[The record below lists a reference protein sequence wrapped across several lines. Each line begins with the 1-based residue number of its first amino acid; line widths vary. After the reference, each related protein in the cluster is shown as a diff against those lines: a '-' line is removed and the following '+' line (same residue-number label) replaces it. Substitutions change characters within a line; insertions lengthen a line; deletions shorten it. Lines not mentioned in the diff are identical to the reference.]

1 MQRRAHKEPAV
12 GACAAASP
20 GGSKQKRAAVRLPGV
35 APVDPERWELL
46 YRRSFPDVYRA
57 VLATVFDPEIALD
70 SVQDAFEVGL
80 RRPPADDTNLVG
92 WLYRV
97 AVRRALRRRLRR
109 PPAVLGIEY
118 PDELERAMSRIE
130 TRTLLEL
137 LTTRQ
142 RSMVVAH
149 YFLGLRQE
157 EIAEI
162 FGVRRGTVGATI
174 AHALAR
180 MREVQSSA

>member
-1 MQRRAHKEPAV
+1 M
-12 GACAAASP
+12 CARSIP
-20 GGSKQKRAAVRLPGV
+20 HSSKQQGFAVRLEGV
-35 APVDPERWELL
+35 ASFDSDRWEAL
-46 YRRSFPDVYRA
+46 YRRFFPDVYRA

-70 SVQDAFEVGL
+70 AVQDAFEVGL
-80 RRPPADDTNLVG
+80 RRPPADETNVVG

-97 AVRRALRRRLRR
+97 AVRRALRRRFRR
-109 PPAVLGIEY
+109 PPPVLGTDY
-118 PDELERAMSRIE
+118 PDELERSMTRIE

-137 LTTRQ
+137 LTARQ
-142 RSMVVAH
+142 RSIVVAH

-157 EIAEI
+157 EIAEM

-180 MREVQSSA
+180 

>member
-1 MQRRAHKEPAV
+1 VADID
-12 GACAAASP
+12 SP
-20 GGSKQKRAAVRLPGV
+20 SRNKQDGVAVRLRGV
-35 APVDPERWELL
+35 ASFDPERWEAL

-70 SVQDAFEVGL
+70 AVQDAFEVGL
-80 RRPPADDTNLVG
+80 RRPPADDTNVVG

-97 AVRRALRRRLRR
+97 AVRRALRLRLRR
-109 PPAVLGIEY
+109 PPAVLGSEY
-118 PDELERAMSRIE
+118 PDELERAMNRIE
-130 TRTLLEL
+130 TRTLLGL
-137 LTTRQ
+137 LTARQ

-157 EIAEI
+157 EIAEL

-180 MREVQSSA
+180 MREVRSNA

>member
-1 MQRRAHKEPAV
+1 VALVDRA
-12 GACAAASP
+12 
-20 GGSKQKRAAVRLPGV
+20 
-35 APVDPERWELL
+35 RWEAL

-70 SVQDAFEVGL
+70 AVQDAFEVGL

-97 AVRRALRRRLRR
+97 AVRRALRLRLRR
-109 PPAVLGIEY
+109 PPAVLGTEY
-118 PDELERAMSRIE
+118 PDELDRAMSRIE
-130 TRTLLEL
+130 TRTLLGL
-137 LTTRQ
+137 LTSRQ

-149 YFLGLRQE
+149 YFLGLQQE
-157 EIAEI
+157 EIAKI

-180 MREVQSSA
+180 MREIPNA

>member
-1 MQRRAHKEPAV
+1 V
-12 GACAAASP
+12 ASF
-20 GGSKQKRAAVRLPGV
+20 
-35 APVDPERWELL
+35 DPERWEVL

-57 VLATVFDPEIALD
+57 VLGTVFDPEIALD
-70 SVQDAFEVGL
+70 AVQDAFEVGL

-109 PPAVLGIEY
+109 PPAMLGADY
-118 PDELERAMSRIE
+118 PDELERSMTRIE
-130 TRTLLEL
+130 TKTLLEL
-137 LTTRQ
+137 LTPRQ
-142 RSMVVAH
+142 RSIVVAH

-157 EIAEI
+157 EIAEM

-180 MREVQSSA
+180 MREVRSNA